1 MKRFLLATLLMFAA
15 VPAMA
20 CDLQNSNGLTKEAVA
35 QLRVACEQAK
45 LDAVKAAEAAPSAA
59 SVSTLTPEKIS
70 AIGQTAQEIAKA
82 LGSAAG
88 ELNIAVNDFLLTPA
102 GLLVVFGIFWK
113 LFFIQTVGIIGV
125 LVVLWTA
132 RWWFLRIMVES
143 YTPVEQKR
151 WWGAKTV
158 TKQVPTYSTF
168 NNVSGDQGGSL
179 FIVGAVALV
188 LIAIFVFGFIK

>member
-1 MKRFLLATLLMFAA
+1 MKRFIFALLLMFA

-20 CDLQNSNGLTKEAVA
+20 CDLQSTSGLTKEAVA

-45 LDAVKAAEAAPSAA
+45 LEVVKAAELPQA
-59 SVSTLTPEKIS
+59 SSVTSLTPEKIS

-82 LGSAAG
+82 LGSAAS

-113 LFFIQTVGIIGV
+113 LFFIQTVGIIGI
-125 LVVLWTA
+125 LVVLWTT
-132 RWWFLRIMVES
+132 RWWLLRIMVDS
-143 YTPVEQKR
+143 YTPAEQTR

-158 TKQVPTYSTF
+158 TKQVPTYSSF
-168 NNVSGDQGGSL
+168 SRLDGNQGGSMFL
-179 FIVGAVALV
+179 VIVISLI